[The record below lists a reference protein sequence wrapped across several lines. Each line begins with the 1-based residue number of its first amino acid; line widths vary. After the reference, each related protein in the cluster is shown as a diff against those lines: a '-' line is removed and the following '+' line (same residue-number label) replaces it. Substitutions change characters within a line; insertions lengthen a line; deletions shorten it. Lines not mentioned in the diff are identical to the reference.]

1 MVRYNPNQ
9 AGERFFNGIFFG
21 VREIIIK
28 RGERGEK
35 KGERRKRKREEEGQR
50 ENGRLDIANLN
61 KYVVANN

>member
-35 KGERRKRKREEEGQR
+35 KGERRKRKRKKRRKER
-50 ENGRLDIANLN
+50 GRMED
-61 KYVVANN
+61 